1 MVGSNYLKSPVS
13 STFSRLLFIS
23 VICCIFLPQSLFG
36 QRGKIIRAASP
47 GTIMDPNQDGFVSK
61 FNTGFSTDGYNV
73 DEFEIPMFGIPKVG
87 TGDATGDNVGAS
99 CGITDLIPDNK
110 GFAVY
115 AVRDGNNNLIFRFR
129 VGDDNPSVEAWSI
142 LLDTDG
148 LFGAS

>member
-1 MVGSNYLKSPVS
+1 MKPLRSGFWWYFL
-13 STFSRLLFIS
+13 FS
-23 VICCIFLPQSLFG
+23 ICATIFLPKSSFG
-36 QRGKIIRAASP
+36 QRGKIIRAASAT
-47 GTIMDPNQDGFVSK
+47 GTNVMDPNHDGFVSSL
-61 FNTGFSTDGYNV
+61 NSGFSTDGYNV

-87 TGDATGDNVGAS
+87 TGDATGDNVGNS

-142 LLDTDG
+142 LLD
-148 LFGAS
+148 